1 MPNLTPYQ
9 LDALNY
15 DKHISL
21 TANAGSGKTFVL
33 ARRFLAI
40 LLEKNITLNNVV
52 AITFTEKAAAE
63 LYKKIA
69 DELETRINESGD
81 KEIVKKLEKIRRQ
94 LVSAKISTIHSFC
107 ADLLKEFSPEA
118 GIDANFTPIDNRLS
132 DELITTTV
140 EELISELM
148 RTEAELFADLK
159 VMIRLFGSRS
169 IVSKQLKSLISRRS
183 IVKNL
188 YENLYSQD
196 ATIIS
201 EHFNEIFIQYFMKI
215 FQDEPVSIISNIKRI
230 NSSILESAKNVH
242 LAEEIENLL
251 GQKIPSDFFDKIIWL
266 NQILKTI
273 LTSGKIRTRGYLS
286 KKLRED
292 FIYEIETIEK
302 FAEKFSDFNFDE
314 NYQTHEKQLAEFG
327 VSILNLWKE
336 SLSRYEQK
344 KRQLRYLDFEDLL
357 LVAQDLLRR
366 KDVIDYLADRFQYF
380 MIDEYQDT
388 NETQYNI
395 FVPILDYLKRGNLFI
410 VGDEK
415 QSIYMFRGADLEIFN
430 KTKNEIQAAS
440 DENSLLKLPHS
451 FRLSPELTLFTNK
464 LFSRL
469 FDKPNMLFNEVE
481 HSELICAK
489 EDSGISEVEFLIS
502 EMEEENDS
510 ESELIAKK
518 IIQISHSESIDYKDI
533 AILSRKRKSFVE
545 IGKIFVEYKIPY
557 LIYGGKGFFQRQEIY
572 DLFNYLSF
580 LVNPNNDAALIGIL
594 RSPFFSI
601 SDAELFELSLEYEES
616 YFDKLRI
623 SSKKNQKLSKIYTQ
637 LNKHIQFAKTMQISL
652 LIRKILMDTG
662 YWVVLSAKSNSGQFI
677 SNIEKLISTAN
688 NFSLKG
694 LRTLF
699 DFVNYLEDAIN
710 STEDESQASLLSS
723 DNAVKL
729 MTIHASKGLEFPVVF
744 LVDSNSQGMDD
755 KVKAKDISV
764 DKNFGI
770 LTKTPTNHDYFG
782 KYQSAPIVC
791 LYNYIT
797 QKKSMAEL
805 KRLLY
810 VGVTRAQKF
819 LYITAGIKRNKD
831 GLIKPKKGSFL
842 FLLKEGLKM
851 DGFDETLIIDGT
863 VNFMLEENEEFHNTA
878 KRISISIPITNY
890 IEKAQQQN
898 ENNEIVKPY
907 NFQISTQIIPD
918 LTKHEII
925 SATKVAVFNQCPFK
939 YYLIYELGYSAL
951 HSNLD
956 NTTVDFSREDSDELS
971 ANIKGSII
979 HKILE
984 EGTPINSLRVRV
996 SELINSFNEKPNSEQ
1011 SLETI
1016 DSIVGLVERY
1026 YSSEIFQK
1034 IARYREF
1041 RNEFEIYAKVNDYFI
1056 YGIIDKVI
1064 FDGDKALIF
1073 DYKTDSLSKSS
1084 PQEKLEN
1091 YRAQL
1096 TFYALL
1102 ISKLFENIKQ
1112 IKCSLIF
1119 IENTK
1124 DIPSFSIDVKALKSI
1139 EQELDEIVN
1148 SIRYEK
1154 FKTNISHCKSC
1165 YFSDS
1170 KNKCVVKH

>member
-15 DKHISL
+15 DMHIAL

-69 DELETRINESGD
+69 DELDSRIKERGD
-81 KEIVKKLEKIRRQ
+81 KEVVKKLERIRRQ

-132 DELITTTV
+132 DELITTIV

-148 RTEAELFADLK
+148 RTKGELFADLK

-169 IVSKQLKSLISRRS
+169 FVSKQLKSLISHRS
-183 IVKNL
+183 TVKNL

-196 ATIIS
+196 VTTIS
-201 EHFNEIFIQYFMKI
+201 AHFNAIFTQYFMKI
-215 FQDEPVSIISNIKRI
+215 FSDGLASIINNIKQI
-230 NSSILESAKNVH
+230 NSTILGSAKNVQ
-242 LAEEIENLL
+242 LAEEIDNLL
-251 GQKIPSDFFDKIIWL
+251 NQKIPNDLFTKIIWL
-266 NQILKTI
+266 NHIFKTI
-273 LTSGKIRTRGYLS
+273 LTSGKIRTRGYLN
-286 KKLRED
+286 KNLRED
-292 FIYEIETIEK
+292 LFSEVDAVEN
-302 FAEKFSDFNFDE
+302 FAAEFSDFNFDE
-314 NYQTHEKQLAEFG
+314 KYHTHEKELAQFG
-327 VSILNLWKE
+327 VSVLNLWKE
-336 SLSRYEQK
+336 ALDRYEQK

-357 LVAQDLLRR
+357 LVTQDLLKR
-366 KDVIDYLADRFQYF
+366 KDVINYLADRYQYF

-415 QSIYMFRGADLEIFN
+415 QSIYMFRGADLEIFS
-430 KTKNEIQAAS
+430 KTKNEIQAVS

-451 FRLSPELTLFTNK
+451 FRLSPELTLFTNR
-464 LFSRL
+464 LFSKL
-469 FDKPNMLFNEVE
+469 FDKPNILFNEVE
-481 HSELICAK
+481 HNELICAK
-489 EDSGISEVEFLIS
+489 EDSGISEIEFLIS
-502 EMEEENDS
+502 EMEEESDS
-510 ESELIAKK
+510 ESKLIAKK
-518 IIQISHSESIDYKDI
+518 IIQITQSENIKYKDI
-533 AILSRKRKSFVE
+533 AILSRKRKSFAE
-545 IGKIFVEYKIPY
+545 IEKAFVEHKIPY
-557 LIYGGKGFFQRQEIY
+557 LIFGGKGFFQRQEIY
-572 DLFNYLSF
+572 DIFNYLSF
-580 LVNPNNDAALIGIL
+580 LVNPSNDAALIGIL

-601 SDAELFELSLEYEES
+601 SDTELFTLSLENEES
-616 YFDKLRI
+616 YFGKLRI
-623 SSKKNQKLSKIYTQ
+623 SSKQNNQISKIYNQ
-637 LNKHIQFAKTMQISL
+637 LNEHSQLAKTMQISL

-662 YWVVLSAKSNSGQFI
+662 YWVVLSAKNNSGQFI
-677 SNIEKLISTAN
+677 SNVEKLIITAN
-688 NFSLKG
+688 NFTSQG

-723 DNAVKL
+723 DNAIRL

-744 LVDSNSQGMDD
+744 LIDSNSQGMND
-755 KVKAKDISV
+755 KVKAKDVSV

-770 LTKTPTNHDYFG
+770 LTKTPINDDYFG

-791 LYNYIT
+791 LYNYII
-797 QKKSMAEL
+797 QKKSIAEL

-810 VGVTRAQKF
+810 VGVTRAEKF
-819 LYITAGIKRNKD
+819 LFITAGIKRNKD
-831 GLIKPKKGSFL
+831 GLLNPRKGSFL
-842 FLLKEGLKM
+842 SLLKEGLRI
-851 DGFDETLIIDGT
+851 DDFDETLNIDGS
-863 VNFMLEENEEFHNTA
+863 VNFMLEKNEEFFNSA
-878 KRISISIPITNY
+878 KRISISIPMINNIEQFNVRKDDQEVVTTN
-890 IEKAQQQN
+890 K
-898 ENNEIVKPY
+898 
-907 NFQISTQIIPD
+907 FQISTQSIPD

-956 NTTVDFSREDSDELS
+956 NTAVDFSKEDSEELS

-984 EGTPINSLRVRV
+984 EGTPVNSLKTRV
-996 SELINSFNEKPNSEQ
+996 SELLNSFNEKQNTEQ

-1034 IARYREF
+1034 IEHYKEF
-1041 RNEFEIYAKVNDYFI
+1041 RNEFEIYARVNDYFI

-1064 FDGDKALIF
+1064 FDGDNALIY

-1102 ISKLFENIKQ
+1102 ISKLFDNIKQ

-1119 IENTK
+1119 IENPKEVPT
-1124 DIPSFSIDVKALKSI
+1124 FTIDVNALKNI
-1139 EQELDEIVN
+1139 EQELNEIVN

-1154 FKTNISHCKSC
+1154 FKTKTSHCKSC

-1170 KNKCVVKH
+1170 KNECVVKH